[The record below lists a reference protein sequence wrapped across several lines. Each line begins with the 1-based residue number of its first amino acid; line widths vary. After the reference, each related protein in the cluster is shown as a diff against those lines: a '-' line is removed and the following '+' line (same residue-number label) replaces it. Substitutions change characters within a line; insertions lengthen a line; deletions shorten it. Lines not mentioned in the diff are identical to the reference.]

1 LLLVVRFYRFHPT
14 IYAVLD
20 KFRILG
26 LVEYRRVLLM
36 DGDVM
41 PNTSLDYLFEMSDG
55 ENATLK
61 ENLITAGKM
70 EPANAVSLRLFLL
83 TAPIPVVVGLSS
95 CNFPSHINT
104 LLFR

>member
-1 LLLVVRFYRFHPT
+1 
-14 IYAVLD
+14 
-20 KFRILG
+20 
-26 LVEYRRVLLM
+26 VLLI

-70 EPANAVSLRLFLL
+70 EPANAVSLFLP
-83 TAPIPVVVGLSS
+83 TALLVCIGWLELLKLSL
-95 CNFPSHINT
+95 SHQYPLI
-104 LLFR
+104 LLI

>member
-1 LLLVVRFYRFHPT
+1 MHYITVTRHLRFHR
-14 IYAVLD
+14 AVLD

-41 PNTSLDYLFEMSDG
+41 PIASLDYLFEMSDG

-70 EPANAVSLRLFLL
+70 EPANAVSLFLL
-83 TAPIPVVVGLSS
+83 YLYWLA
-95 CNFPSHINT
+95 
-104 LLFR
+104 